1 MSGDALTIAPDTYS
15 LVLENDRVR
24 VLEVRM
30 PPGGM
35 SEMHSHP
42 DTVVISVTGS
52 TYRFSHPGDDPLE
65 MDIPDASAV
74 FMDAVEHSVENIG
87 DRSGHG
93 FIIELK

>member
-1 MSGDALTIAPDTYS
+1 MSGDALSIAPDTYS

-24 VLEVRM
+24 VLEVRT

-42 DTVVISVTGS
+42 DTVVISVTGP
-52 TYRFSHPGDDPLE
+52 THRFSHPGDDPLE

-74 FMDAVEHSVENIG
+74 YMDTVEHSVENVG
-87 DRSGHG
+87 HGAGHG